1 MAVTD
6 LTGGVDARQAAAAA
20 RSAGADRPQLEV
32 VPAAPGDRARLVR
45 LLQDAHAGELAAAY
59 AYRAHARSLRGRPQ
73 QRAEVYRIEAAEVHH
88 RKLVAQLLVDL
99 GARPRRRRE
108 LLMGATGRFF
118 GLLCFVTGWF
128 GPMYAA
134 GRLEAMNVDQ
144 YRVAR
149 DLAAGLGF
157 DCHRDELE
165 AMRVEEVRH
174 ERWFGDRV
182 RGHWLLPIT
191 RSFLGWTPPPE
202 AEPAPEAAAPGS
214 AAISG

>member
-6 LTGGVDARQAAAAA
+6 LTGGVDARQAAAA
-20 RSAGADRPQLEV
+20 RSDDDRPHLEV
-32 VPAAPGDRARLVR
+32 VPAAPGARARLVR

-59 AYRAHARSLRGRPQ
+59 AYGAHARSLRGRPQ
-73 QRAEVYRIEAAEVHH
+73 ERAEVYRIEAAEVHH
-88 RKLVAQLLVDL
+88 RKLVAEMLVDL

-157 DCHRDELE
+157 DCHRDRLE

-182 RGHWLLPIT
+182 RGHWLLPVT
-191 RSFLGWTPPPE
+191 RLFLGWTPPPPPP
-202 AEPAPEAAAPGS
+202 ASEPEP